1 MRSIYYRPKIRKTRE
16 YRNKCI
22 PELELCPFGDFHNK
36 EEDDDS
42 KLAVR
47 DMIISKIIELE
58 LDVS

>member
-22 PELELCPFGDFHNK
+22 PELELCPFGDFDNK

-47 DMIISKIIELE
+47 LNTNSQKI
-58 LDVS
+58 